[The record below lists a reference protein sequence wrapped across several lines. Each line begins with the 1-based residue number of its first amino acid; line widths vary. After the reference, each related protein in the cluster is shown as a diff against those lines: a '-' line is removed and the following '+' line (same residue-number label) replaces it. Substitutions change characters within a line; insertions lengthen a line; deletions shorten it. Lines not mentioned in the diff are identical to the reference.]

1 MRHWEQ
7 SYPNRR
13 CPSAARRNS
22 EYGGS
27 LGPIETEKGADG
39 LVDNVDG
46 VLWRKIVRSG
56 EDVWSA
62 LRDSLRGN
70 TSEAVWSAGLNT
82 LRLVDYR
89 EDQLVIGAPNKI
101 QLQRMQQRYLPLII
115 EQAQQIV
122 GSSVH
127 VSLTLSDESVT
138 TSGRVRDIEPN
149 QAQPELTAATPFAA
163 SIDRPARLDPRMT
176 FDSFVPGSSNRL
188 AFAAAQSVAET
199 PGRAYNPLMIYGNS
213 GLGKTHL
220 LHAIGNYV
228 HENYPGRKVL
238 YVSTETFL
246 NDFIRAIQTRTQLA
260 LHERYREVD
269 VLLIDDIQFMETRG
283 ETFHEEIFHTYNAL
297 HGEGKQIVLTSDRSP
312 RDLAGLQERFRS
324 RLLQGLVTEI
334 DQPDLETRIA
344 ILHSKSER
352 EGVDLPRDV
361 AEWIAQRV
369 RDNIRELEGSI
380 TMLRAFANLRQEPI
394 TLELAKSHLTNL
406 GHEQVALKPETILG
420 VVSDFYGLS
429 VEDVRGAKRLRP
441 LVHARHVAMYLIRD
455 LLDNYS
461 YPMIA
466 RIFDGRNHTTVI
478 SGVEKIKD
486 QLTVNSD
493 MLSQINQLKK
503 RLQGEARD

>member
-1 MRHWEQ
+1 MP
-7 SYPNRR
+7 YLV
-13 CPSAARRNS
+13 A
-22 EYGGS
+22 
-27 LGPIETEKGADG
+27 G
-39 LVDNVDG
+39 LVDNVG
-46 VLWRKIVRSG
+46 SGLWRKIVQSG
-56 EDVWSA
+56 EEIWTA

-70 TSEAVWSAGLNT
+70 ASDAVWAAGLNT
-82 LRLVDYR
+82 LRLVDYH
-89 EDQLVIGAPNKI
+89 DNQLVIGAPNQI
-101 QLQRMQQRYLPLII
+101 QLLRIQQRFLPFIT
-115 EQAQQIV
+115 EQAQQLV
-122 GSSVH
+122 GSDVT
-127 VSLTLSDESVT
+127 VSLTVSESANEVG
-138 TSGRVRDIEPN
+138 SPVDEPN
-149 QAQPELTAATPFAA
+149 VSIPVATFAP
-163 SIDRPARLDPRMT
+163 SVDRPARLDPRMT

-228 HENYPGRKVL
+228 QENYPGRKVL

-260 LHERYREVD
+260 LHDRYREND

-344 ILHSKSER
+344 ILRSKAER
-352 EGVDLPRDV
+352 EGIELPGDV

-394 TLELAKSHLTNL
+394 SLELAKNHLTNL
-406 GHEQVALKPETILG
+406 GQEQIILKPETILA

-429 VEDVRGAKRLRP
+429 VEDVRGSKRLRP

-486 QLTVNSD
+486 QLAVNSE
-493 MLSQINQLKK
+493 LLAQINQLKR
-503 RLQGEARD
+503 RLQGDGRE

>member
-1 MRHWEQ
+1 MQ
-7 SYPNRR
+7 
-13 CPSAARRNS
+13 
-22 EYGGS
+22 
-27 LGPIETEKGADG
+27 
-39 LVDNVDG
+39 
-46 VLWRKIVRSG
+46 SG
-56 EDVWSA
+56 EEVWSV

-70 TSEAVWSAGLNT
+70 ASEAVWSAGLNT

-89 EDQLVIGAPNKI
+89 DNELVIGAPNQI
-101 QLQRMQQRYLPLII
+101 QLQRVQQRYLPFIT
-115 EQAQQIV
+115 EQVHQVV
-122 GSSVH
+122 GDHVN

-138 TSGRVRDIEPN
+138 TSSSEDAPARE
-149 QAQPELTAATPFAA
+149 ETTAVAFAP
-163 SIDRPARLDPRMT
+163 SVDRPARLDPRMT

-260 LHERYREVD
+260 LHERYREND

-352 EGVDLPRDV
+352 EGIELPRDV

-369 RDNIRELEGSI
+369 RDNIRELEGSV

-394 TLELAKSHLTNL
+394 TLDLAKSHLTNL
-406 GHEQVALKPETILG
+406 GHEQVSLKPETILSA
-420 VVSDFYGLS
+420 VSDFYGLS
-429 VEDVRGAKRLRP
+429 VEEIRGSKRLRP

-478 SGVEKIKD
+478 SGVEKIKE
-486 QLTVNSD
+486 QLSSNSEL
-493 MLSQINQLKK
+493 LSQINQLK
-503 RLQGEARD
+503 RQLQGETRV

>member
-1 MRHWEQ
+1 MA
-7 SYPNRR
+7 N
-13 CPSAARRNS
+13 
-22 EYGGS
+22 G
-27 LGPIETEKGADG
+27 D
-39 LVDNVDG
+39 
-46 VLWRKIVRSG
+46 
-56 EDVWSA
+56 DVWSA
-62 LRDSLRGN
+62 LRESLRGSA
-70 TSEAVWSAGLNT
+70 SEAVWSAGLNT
-82 LRLVDYR
+82 LRLVDYHDD
-89 EDQLVIGAPNKI
+89 ELVIGAPNQI
-101 QLQRMQQRYLPLII
+101 QLQRVQQRYLPLII
-115 EQAQQIV
+115 EQAKQIIGEDV
-122 GSSVH
+122 R
-127 VSLTLSDESVT
+127 VSLTISDQPMTNVDTVT
-138 TSGRVRDIEPN
+138 TPDVTKTVTTTTTYAPSV
-149 QAQPELTAATPFAA
+149 
-163 SIDRPARLDPRMT
+163 DRPARLDPRMT

-260 LHERYREVD
+260 LHERYREND

-297 HGEGKQIVLTSDRSP
+297 HGDGKQIVLTSDRSP
-312 RDLAGLQERFRS
+312 RDLAGIQERFRS

-344 ILHSKSER
+344 ILHAKAEG

-361 AEWIAQRV
+361 AEWIAHRV
-369 RDNIRELEGSI
+369 RDNIRELEGSV

-394 TLELAKSHLTNL
+394 SLDLAKSHLTNL
-406 GHEQVALKPETILG
+406 GHEQVTIKPETILDA
-420 VVSDFYGLS
+420 VSDYYGLS
-429 VEDVRGAKRLRP
+429 VADIRGSKRLRP
-441 LVHARHVAMYLIRD
+441 LVHARHVAMYLIRE
-455 LLDNYS
+455 LLNNYS

-478 SGVEKIKD
+478 SGVEKIKE
-486 QLTVNSD
+486 QLPVNGD
-493 MLSQINQLKK
+493 LLAEINHLKR
-503 RLQGEARD
+503 RLQGEGFE

>member
-1 MRHWEQ
+1 MQ
-7 SYPNRR
+7 S
-13 CPSAARRNS
+13 S
-22 EYGGS
+22 EEIW
-27 LGPIETEKGADG
+27 LE
-39 LVDNVDG
+39 
-46 VLWRKIVRSG
+46 
-56 EDVWSA
+56 

-70 TSEAVWSAGLNT
+70 ASESVWSAGLST
-82 LRLVDYR
+82 LRLVDYH
-89 EDQLVIGAPNKI
+89 DNQLVIGAPNQI
-101 QLQRMQQRYLPLII
+101 QLQRVQQRYLPFIT
-115 EQAQQIV
+115 EQAQQLMGAEV
-122 GSSVH
+122 Q
-127 VSLTLSDESVT
+127 VSLTLSDETVNAPSVAL
-138 TSGRVRDIEPN
+138 DEPVTL
-149 QAQPELTAATPFAA
+149 PEAVSFVP
-163 SIDRPARLDPRMT
+163 SVDRPARLDPRMT

-228 HENYPGRKVL
+228 QENYPGRKVL

-260 LHERYREVD
+260 LHERYREND

-297 HGEGKQIVLTSDRSP
+297 HGDGKQIVLTSDRSP
-312 RDLAGLQERFRS
+312 RDLAGLQDRFRS

-344 ILHSKSER
+344 ILRSKAER
-352 EGVDLPRDV
+352 EGIALPSDV
-361 AEWIAQRV
+361 AEWIAHRV

-394 TLELAKSHLTNL
+394 SLELAKAHLTNL
-406 GHEQVALKPETILG
+406 GQEQVILKPETILA
-420 VVSDFYGLS
+420 VVSEFYGLS

-455 LLDNYS
+455 LLTNYS

-478 SGVEKIKD
+478 SGVEKIRE
-486 QLTVNSD
+486 QIALNAET
-493 MLSQINQLKK
+493 LSQINQLKR
-503 RLQGEARD
+503 RLQGENRE

>member
-1 MRHWEQ
+1 M
-7 SYPNRR
+7 
-13 CPSAARRNS
+13 
-22 EYGGS
+22 
-27 LGPIETEKGADG
+27 
-39 LVDNVDG
+39 LVDNVG
-46 VLWRKIVRSG
+46 FGLWRKIVQSG
-56 EDVWSA
+56 EEVWSA

-70 TSEAVWSAGLNT
+70 ASEAVWSAGLNT

-89 EDQLVIGAPNKI
+89 ENEIVIGAPNQI
-101 QLQRMQQRYLPLII
+101 QLQRVQQRYLPFIT
-115 EQAQQIV
+115 EQVHQVV
-122 GSSVH
+122 GDHVN
-127 VSLTLSDESVT
+127 VSLTLSDESVMA
-138 TSGRVRDIEPN
+138 TSMDDTSQRDEP
-149 QAQPELTAATPFAA
+149 AVTFAP
-163 SIDRPARLDPRMT
+163 SVDRPARLDPRMT

-260 LHERYREVD
+260 LHERYREND

-352 EGVDLPRDV
+352 EGIELPRDV

-369 RDNIRELEGSI
+369 RDNIRELEGSV

-394 TLELAKSHLTNL
+394 TLDLAKSHLTNL
-406 GHEQVALKPETILG
+406 GHEQMSLKPETILAA
-420 VVSDFYGLS
+420 VSEFYGLS
-429 VEDVRGAKRLRP
+429 VEEIRGSKRLRP

-478 SGVEKIKD
+478 SGVEKIKE
-486 QLTVNSD
+486 QLTSNSE
-493 MLSQINQLKK
+493 LLAQINQLK
-503 RLQGEARD
+503 RQLQGETRV

>member
-1 MRHWEQ
+1 
-7 SYPNRR
+7 
-13 CPSAARRNS
+13 
-22 EYGGS
+22 
-27 LGPIETEKGADG
+27 
-39 LVDNVDG
+39 VDNVG
-46 VLWRKIVRSG
+46 SGLWGKIVQSG
-56 EDVWSA
+56 EEIWTA

-70 TSEAVWSAGLNT
+70 ASDAVWAAGLNT
-82 LRLVDYR
+82 LRLVDYH
-89 EDQLVIGAPNKI
+89 DNQLVIGAPNQI
-101 QLQRMQQRYLPLII
+101 QLLRIQQRFLPFIT
-115 EQAQQIV
+115 EQAQQLV
-122 GSSVH
+122 GSDVT
-127 VSLTLSDESVT
+127 VSLTVSESANEVGSPVDEPSV
-138 TSGRVRDIEPN
+138 SAPV
-149 QAQPELTAATPFAA
+149 ATFAP
-163 SIDRPARLDPRMT
+163 SVDRPARLDPRMT

-228 HENYPGRKVL
+228 QENYPGRKVL

-260 LHERYREVD
+260 LHDRYREND

-344 ILHSKSER
+344 ILRSKAER
-352 EGVDLPRDV
+352 EGIELPGDV

-394 TLELAKSHLTNL
+394 SLELAKNHLTNL
-406 GHEQVALKPETILG
+406 GQEQIILKPETILA

-429 VEDVRGAKRLRP
+429 VEDVRGSKRLRP

-486 QLTVNSD
+486 QLAVNSE
-493 MLSQINQLKK
+493 LLAQINQLKR
-503 RLQGEARD
+503 RLQGDGRE

>member
-1 MRHWEQ
+1 M
-7 SYPNRR
+7 
-13 CPSAARRNS
+13 
-22 EYGGS
+22 
-27 LGPIETEKGADG
+27 
-39 LVDNVDG
+39 DN
-46 VLWRKIVRSG
+46 G
-56 EDVWSA
+56 EEVWLA
-62 LRDSLRGN
+62 LQESLRGN
-70 TSEAVWSAGLNT
+70 TSEAVWSAGLST
-82 LRLVDYR
+82 LRLVDYH
-89 EDQLVIGAPNKI
+89 DNTLVIGAPNQI
-101 QLQRMQQRYLPLII
+101 QLQRVQQRYLPLITAHAR
-115 EQAQQIV
+115 EVV
-122 GSSVH
+122 GLPIDVALTVTDASTPTAPPTAPVDAEPTPTTVFAPSV
-127 VSLTLSDESVT
+127 
-138 TSGRVRDIEPN
+138 
-149 QAQPELTAATPFAA
+149 
-163 SIDRPARLDPRMT
+163 DRPARLDPRMT

-199 PGRAYNPLMIYGNS
+199 PGRTYNPLMIYGNS

-228 HENYPGRKVL
+228 HENYPDRRVL

-260 LHERYREVD
+260 LHARYREND
-269 VLLIDDIQFMETRG
+269 VVLIDDIQFMETRG
-283 ETFHEEIFHTYNAL
+283 ETFHEEIFHTYNSL

-352 EGVDLPRDV
+352 EGIDLPRDV

-369 RDNIRELEGSI
+369 RDNIRELEGSV

-394 TLELAKSHLTNL
+394 SLDLAKSHLTNL
-406 GHEQVALKPETILG
+406 GHEQVTLKPETILS
-420 VVSDFYGLS
+420 VVSQFYGLS
-429 VEDVRGAKRLRP
+429 VDDVRGAKRLRP

-478 SGVEKIKD
+478 SGVEKIRE
-486 QLTVNSD
+486 QLAVNSEL
-493 MLSQINQLKK
+493 LSQINQLK
-503 RLQGEARD
+503 RQLQGDLRG

>member
-1 MRHWEQ
+1 M
-7 SYPNRR
+7 
-13 CPSAARRNS
+13 
-22 EYGGS
+22 
-27 LGPIETEKGADG
+27 
-39 LVDNVDG
+39 LVDNIRFG
-46 VLWRKIVRSG
+46 LWRKIVQSG
-56 EDVWSA
+56 EEVWSA

-70 TSEAVWSAGLNT
+70 ASEAVWSAGLNT

-89 EDQLVIGAPNKI
+89 ENEIVIGAPNQI
-101 QLQRMQQRYLPLII
+101 QLQRVQQRYLPFIT
-115 EQAQQIV
+115 EQVHQVV
-122 GSSVH
+122 GDHVN
-127 VSLTLSDESVT
+127 VSLTLSDESVMA
-138 TSGRVRDIEPN
+138 TSIDDTPQRDEP
-149 QAQPELTAATPFAA
+149 AVTFAP
-163 SIDRPARLDPRMT
+163 SVDRPARLDPRMT

-260 LHERYREVD
+260 LHERYREND

-352 EGVDLPRDV
+352 EGIELPRDV

-369 RDNIRELEGSI
+369 RDNIRELEGSV

-394 TLELAKSHLTNL
+394 TLDLAKSHLTNL
-406 GHEQVALKPETILG
+406 GHEQMSLKPEMILTA
-420 VVSDFYGLS
+420 VSEFYGLS
-429 VEDVRGAKRLRP
+429 VEEIRGSKRLRP

-478 SGVEKIKD
+478 SGVEKIKE
-486 QLTVNSD
+486 QLTSNSE
-493 MLSQINQLKK
+493 LLAQINQLK
-503 RLQGEARD
+503 RQLQGETKV

>member
-1 MRHWEQ
+1 VRE
-7 SYPNRR
+7 P
-13 CPSAARRNS
+13 
-22 EYGGS
+22 
-27 LGPIETEKGADG
+27 
-39 LVDNVDG
+39 VDKV
-46 VLWRKIVRSG
+46 VVRLWRSIVQNG
-56 EDVWSA
+56 EEIWSA
-62 LRDSLRGN
+62 LQDSLRGN
-70 TSEAVWSAGLNT
+70 ASEAVWAAGLNT
-82 LRLVDYR
+82 LRLVDYH
-89 EDQLVIGAPNKI
+89 DNQLVIGAPNQI
-101 QLQRMQQRYLPLII
+101 QLLRIQQRFLPFIT
-115 EQAQQIV
+115 EQAQQLV
-122 GSSVH
+122 GSEVK
-127 VSLTLSDESVT
+127 VSLTVSQPSENSDTPVVEAPENPASVVNF
-138 TSGRVRDIEPN
+138 SPSV
-149 QAQPELTAATPFAA
+149 
-163 SIDRPARLDPRMT
+163 DRPARLDPRMT

-228 HENYPGRKVL
+228 QENYPGRKVL

-260 LHERYREVD
+260 LHDRYREND

-312 RDLAGLQERFRS
+312 RDLAGLQDRFRS

-344 ILHSKSER
+344 ILRSKAER
-352 EGVDLPRDV
+352 EGIELPGDV

-394 TLELAKSHLTNL
+394 SLELAKNHLTNL
-406 GHEQVALKPETILG
+406 GQEQIILKPETILA

-429 VEDVRGAKRLRP
+429 VEDVRGSKRLRP

-486 QLTVNSD
+486 QLAVNSE
-493 MLSQINQLKK
+493 LLAQINQLKR
-503 RLQGEARD
+503 RLQGDGRE

>member
-1 MRHWEQ
+1 MQ
-7 SYPNRR
+7 S
-13 CPSAARRNS
+13 S
-22 EYGGS
+22 E
-27 LGPIETEKGADG
+27 E
-39 LVDNVDG
+39 
-46 VLWRKIVRSG
+46 
-56 EDVWSA
+56 VWSA

-70 TSEAVWSAGLNT
+70 ASESVWSAGLST
-82 LRLVDYR
+82 LRLVDYHD
-89 EDQLVIGAPNKI
+89 DQLIIGAPNQI
-101 QLQRMQQRYLPLII
+101 QLQRVQQRYLPFIT
-115 EQAQQIV
+115 EQAKKLMGAQVQ
-122 GSSVH
+122 
-127 VSLTLSDESVT
+127 VSLTLSDETVTPSNHVADVPVTESDATSFVPSV
-138 TSGRVRDIEPN
+138 
-149 QAQPELTAATPFAA
+149 
-163 SIDRPARLDPRMT
+163 DRPARLDPRMT

-228 HENYPGRKVL
+228 QENYPGRKVL

-260 LHERYREVD
+260 LHERYREND

-297 HGEGKQIVLTSDRSP
+297 HGDGKQIVLTSDRSP
-312 RDLAGLQERFRS
+312 RDLAGLQDRFRS

-344 ILHSKSER
+344 ILRSKAER
-352 EGVDLPRDV
+352 EGIDLPSDV

-394 TLELAKSHLTNL
+394 SLELAKTHLTNL
-406 GHEQVALKPETILG
+406 GQEQIILKPETILA
-420 VVSDFYGLS
+420 VVSEFYGLS

-455 LLDNYS
+455 LLTNYS

-478 SGVEKIKD
+478 SGVEKIRE
-486 QLTVNSD
+486 QIALNAET
-493 MLSQINQLKK
+493 LSQINQLKR
-503 RLQGEARD
+503 RLQGETRE

>member
-1 MRHWEQ
+1 MTRASLSEQ
-7 SYPNRR
+7 P
-13 CPSAARRNS
+13 
-22 EYGGS
+22 
-27 LGPIETEKGADG
+27 
-39 LVDNVDG
+39 VDKVKFY
-46 VLWRKIVRSG
+46 LWRKLVQGG
-56 EDVWSA
+56 EEIWTA

-70 TSEAVWSAGLNT
+70 ASEAVWAAGLNT
-82 LRLVDYR
+82 LRLVDYH
-89 EDQLVIGAPNKI
+89 DNQIVIGAPNQI
-101 QLQRMQQRYLPLII
+101 QLLRVQQRYLPFIT
-115 EQAQQIV
+115 EQAQLLV
-122 GSSVH
+122 GNDVQ
-127 VSLTLSDESVT
+127 VSLTVTDSSEEGNALGGGGASADDADVSV
-138 TSGRVRDIEPN
+138 P
-149 QAQPELTAATPFAA
+149 ATAFVA
-163 SIDRPARLDPRMT
+163 SVDRPARLDPRMT

-228 HENYPGRKVL
+228 QENYPGRKVL

-260 LHERYREVD
+260 LHERYREND

-344 ILHSKSER
+344 ILRSKSER
-352 EGVDLPRDV
+352 EGIALPNDV
-361 AEWIAQRV
+361 AEWIAHRV

-394 TLELAKSHLTNL
+394 SLELAKAHLTNL
-406 GHEQVALKPETILG
+406 GQEQVVLKPETILS
-420 VVSDFYGLS
+420 VVADFYGLS
-429 VEDVRGAKRLRP
+429 VEDVRGSKRLRP
-441 LVHARHVAMYLIRD
+441 LVHARHIAMYLIRD
-455 LLDNYS
+455 MLNNYS

-478 SGVEKIKD
+478 SGVEKIKE
-486 QLTVNSD
+486 QITVNPEV
-493 MLSQINQLKK
+493 LAQVNQLKR
-503 RLQGEARD
+503 RLQGESRE

>member
-1 MRHWEQ
+1 MQ
-7 SYPNRR
+7 
-13 CPSAARRNS
+13 
-22 EYGGS
+22 
-27 LGPIETEKGADG
+27 
-39 LVDNVDG
+39 
-46 VLWRKIVRSG
+46 SG
-56 EDVWSA
+56 EEIWSV
-62 LRDSLRGN
+62 LRESLRGN
-70 TSEAVWSAGLNT
+70 ASDAVWSAGLNT
-82 LRLVDYR
+82 LRLVDYH
-89 EDQLVIGAPNKI
+89 DDTLTIGAPNQI
-101 QLQRMQQRYLPLII
+101 QLLRVQQRYLPFIT
-115 EQAQQIV
+115 EQAQLLV
-122 GSSVH
+122 GPNVH
-127 VSLTLSDESVT
+127 VALTIAEQMSDEGVVTADRDTAPVAEPQFVASV
-138 TSGRVRDIEPN
+138 
-149 QAQPELTAATPFAA
+149 
-163 SIDRPARLDPRMT
+163 DRPARLDPRMT

-228 HENYPGRKVL
+228 QENYPGRKVL

-260 LHERYREVD
+260 LHERYREND

-344 ILHSKSER
+344 ILRSKAER
-352 EGVDLPRDV
+352 EGIDLPNDV
-361 AEWIAQRV
+361 AEWIANRV

-394 TLELAKSHLTNL
+394 SIELAKTHLTNL
-406 GHEQVALKPETILG
+406 GHEQVVLKPETILL
-420 VVSDFYGLS
+420 VVADFYGLS
-429 VEDVRGAKRLRP
+429 VEDIRGSKRLRP

-455 LLDNYS
+455 LLNNYS

-478 SGVEKIKD
+478 SGVEKVKEQI
-486 QLTVNSD
+486 THNPD
-493 MLSQINQLKK
+493 MLAQVNQLKR
-503 RLQGEARD
+503 RLQGDNRD

>member
-1 MRHWEQ
+1 MA
-7 SYPNRR
+7 N
-13 CPSAARRNS
+13 
-22 EYGGS
+22 G
-27 LGPIETEKGADG
+27 D
-39 LVDNVDG
+39 
-46 VLWRKIVRSG
+46 
-56 EDVWSA
+56 DVWSA
-62 LRDSLRGN
+62 LRESLRGN
-70 TSEAVWSAGLNT
+70 ASEAVWAAGLNT
-82 LRLVDYR
+82 LCLVDYHDD
-89 EDQLVIGAPNKI
+89 ELVIGAPNQI
-101 QLQRMQQRYLPLII
+101 QLQRVQQRYLPLII
-115 EQAQQIV
+115 EQARQIV
-122 GSSVH
+122 GEDVR
-127 VSLTLSDESVT
+127 VSLTISDQPMTSVAT
-138 TSGRVRDIEPN
+138 ITAPGQIVVTSPS
-149 QAQPELTAATPFAA
+149 TSFAA
-163 SIDRPARLDPRMT
+163 SVDRPARLDPRMT

-260 LHERYREVD
+260 LHERYREND

-312 RDLAGLQERFRS
+312 RDLAGIQERFRS

-344 ILHSKSER
+344 ILHSKAEG
-352 EGVDLPRDV
+352 EGVELPRDV
-361 AEWIAQRV
+361 AEWVAHRV
-369 RDNIRELEGSI
+369 RDNIRELEGSV

-394 TLELAKSHLTNL
+394 TLDLAKSHLTNL
-406 GHEQVALKPETILG
+406 GHEQVTLKPETILDA
-420 VVSDFYGLS
+420 VSDYYGLS
-429 VEDVRGAKRLRP
+429 VSDIRGSKRLRP
-441 LVHARHVAMYLIRD
+441 LVHARHVAMYLIRE
-455 LLDNYS
+455 LLNNYS

-478 SGVEKIKD
+478 SGVEKIKE
-486 QLTVNSD
+486 QLPLNGD
-493 MLSQINQLKK
+493 LLAEINHLKR
-503 RLQGEARD
+503 RLQGEGFE

>member
-1 MRHWEQ
+1 MQ
-7 SYPNRR
+7 S
-13 CPSAARRNS
+13 S
-22 EYGGS
+22 E
-27 LGPIETEKGADG
+27 E
-39 LVDNVDG
+39 
-46 VLWRKIVRSG
+46 
-56 EDVWSA
+56 VWSA

-70 TSEAVWSAGLNT
+70 ASESVWSAGLST
-82 LRLVDYR
+82 LRLVDYH
-89 EDQLVIGAPNKI
+89 DDHLVIGAPNQI
-101 QLQRMQQRYLPLII
+101 QLQRVQQRYLPFIT
-115 EQAQQIV
+115 EQAKQLMGAQV
-122 GSSVH
+122 Q
-127 VSLTLSDESVT
+127 VSLTLSDETVTSTNNVDDEPVTDPDASSFVPSV
-138 TSGRVRDIEPN
+138 
-149 QAQPELTAATPFAA
+149 
-163 SIDRPARLDPRMT
+163 DRPARLDPRMT

-188 AFAAAQSVAET
+188 AFAAAVSVAET

-228 HENYPGRKVL
+228 QENYPGRKVL

-260 LHERYREVD
+260 LHERYREND

-297 HGEGKQIVLTSDRSP
+297 HGDGKQIVLTSDRSP
-312 RDLAGLQERFRS
+312 RDLAGLQDRFRS

-344 ILHSKSER
+344 ILRSKAER
-352 EGVDLPRDV
+352 EGIDLPSDV

-394 TLELAKSHLTNL
+394 SLELAKAHLTNL
-406 GHEQVALKPETILG
+406 GQEQVILKPETILA
-420 VVSDFYGLS
+420 VVSEFYGLS

-455 LLDNYS
+455 LLTNYS

-478 SGVEKIKD
+478 SGVEKIRE
-486 QLTVNSD
+486 QIALNAET
-493 MLSQINQLKK
+493 LSQINQLKR
-503 RLQGEARD
+503 RLQGETRE

>member
-1 MRHWEQ
+1 MVALPGTQ
-7 SYPNRR
+7 T
-13 CPSAARRNS
+13 AV
-22 EYGGS
+22 S
-27 LGPIETEKGADG
+27 LGECV
-39 LVDNVDG
+39 VDNVSCG
-46 VLWRKIVRSG
+46 LWRKIVQSG
-56 EDVWSA
+56 EEIWLA

-70 TSEAVWSAGLNT
+70 ASEAVWAAGLST
-82 LRLVDYR
+82 LRLVDYHDN
-89 EDQLVIGAPNKI
+89 ELIIGAPNQI
-101 QLQRMQQRYLPLII
+101 QLLRVQQRYLPFIT
-115 EQAQQIV
+115 EQAQQLV
-122 GSSVH
+122 GRPLQ
-127 VSLTLSDESVT
+127 VSLTVTESTTPSAIDDSLNDTPDIPEAPPVVT
-138 TSGRVRDIEPN
+138 FSPSVD
-149 QAQPELTAATPFAA
+149 Q
-163 SIDRPARLDPRMT
+163 PARLDPRMT
-176 FDSFVPGSSNRL
+176 FDSFVPGPSNRL

-228 HENYPGRKVL
+228 QENYRGRKVL

-246 NDFIRAIQTRTQLA
+246 NDFIRAIQTRTQLS
-260 LHERYREVD
+260 LHERYREND

-312 RDLAGLQERFRS
+312 RDLAGLQDRFRS

-344 ILHSKSER
+344 ILRSKSER
-352 EGVDLPRDV
+352 EGIALPDDV

-394 TLELAKSHLTNL
+394 TLELAKAHLTNL
-406 GHEQVALKPETILG
+406 GQEQIILKPETILS
-420 VVSDFYGLS
+420 VVADFYGLS
-429 VEDVRGAKRLRP
+429 VEEVRGSKRLRP

-455 LLDNYS
+455 LLNNYS

-478 SGVEKIKD
+478 SGVEKIRE
-486 QLTVNSD
+486 QLTSNPE
-493 MLSQINQLKK
+493 MLSQINQLKR
-503 RLQGEARD
+503 RLQGEN

>member
-1 MRHWEQ
+1 VQ
-7 SYPNRR
+7 
-13 CPSAARRNS
+13 
-22 EYGGS
+22 
-27 LGPIETEKGADG
+27 
-39 LVDNVDG
+39 
-46 VLWRKIVRSG
+46 SG
-56 EDVWSA
+56 EEIWTA

-70 TSEAVWSAGLNT
+70 ASDAVWSAGLST

-89 EDQLVIGAPNKI
+89 ENELVIGAPNQI
-101 QLQRMQQRYLPLII
+101 QLLRVRERYLPFITEEAARL
-115 EQAQQIV
+115 V
-122 GSSVH
+122 GH
-127 VSLTLSDESVT
+127 EMHISLTVT
-138 TSGRVRDIEPN
+138 DGPSSPAPLEIETPVS
-149 QAQPELTAATPFAA
+149 APVTAYAA
-163 SIDRPARLDPRMT
+163 SVDQPARLDPRMT
-176 FDSFVPGSSNRL
+176 FDSFVPGPSNRL

-228 HENYPGRKVL
+228 QENYRGRKVL

-246 NDFIRAIQTRTQLA
+246 NDFIRAIQTRTQLS
-260 LHERYREVD
+260 LHERYREND

-312 RDLAGLQERFRS
+312 RDLAGLQDRFRS

-344 ILHSKSER
+344 ILRSKSER
-352 EGVDLPRDV
+352 EGIDLPPDV

-394 TLELAKSHLTNL
+394 TLELAKAHLTNL
-406 GHEQVALKPETILG
+406 GQEQVVLKPETILQ
-420 VVSDFYGLS
+420 VVSDFYGLT
-429 VEDVRGAKRLRP
+429 VDEVRGSKRLRP
-441 LVHARHVAMYLIRD
+441 LVHARHIAMYLIRD
-455 LLDNYS
+455 MLNNYS

-478 SGVEKIKD
+478 SGVEKIKE
-486 QLTVNSD
+486 QLTSNPDV
-493 MLSQINQLKK
+493 LSQINQLKR
-503 RLQGEARD
+503 RLQGEN

>member
-1 MRHWEQ
+1 MQ
-7 SYPNRR
+7 S
-13 CPSAARRNS
+13 S
-22 EYGGS
+22 EEIW
-27 LGPIETEKGADG
+27 L
-39 LVDNVDG
+39 
-46 VLWRKIVRSG
+46 
-56 EDVWSA
+56 A

-70 TSEAVWSAGLNT
+70 ASESVWSAGLST
-82 LRLVDYR
+82 LRLVDYH
-89 EDQLVIGAPNKI
+89 DNQLVIGAPNQI
-101 QLQRMQQRYLPLII
+101 QLQRVQQRYLPFIT
-115 EQAQQIV
+115 EQAQQLI
-122 GSSVH
+122 GSEVQ

-138 TSGRVRDIEPN
+138 TPSVVIDEPV
-149 QAQPELTAATPFAA
+149 TAPDAISFVP
-163 SIDRPARLDPRMT
+163 SVDRPARLDPRMT

-228 HENYPGRKVL
+228 QENYPGRKVL

-260 LHERYREVD
+260 LHERYREND

-297 HGEGKQIVLTSDRSP
+297 HGDGKQIVLTSDRSP
-312 RDLAGLQERFRS
+312 RDLAGLQDRFRS

-344 ILHSKSER
+344 ILRSKAER
-352 EGVDLPRDV
+352 EGIALPSDV
-361 AEWIAQRV
+361 AEWIAHRV

-394 TLELAKSHLTNL
+394 SLELAKAHLTNL
-406 GHEQVALKPETILG
+406 GQEQVILKPETILA
-420 VVSDFYGLS
+420 VVSEFYGLS

-455 LLDNYS
+455 LLTNYS

-478 SGVEKIKD
+478 SGVEKIRE
-486 QLTVNSD
+486 QIALNAET
-493 MLSQINQLKK
+493 LSQINQLKR
-503 RLQGEARD
+503 RLQGENRE

>member
-1 MRHWEQ
+1 M
-7 SYPNRR
+7 
-13 CPSAARRNS
+13 
-22 EYGGS
+22 
-27 LGPIETEKGADG
+27 
-39 LVDNVDG
+39 DNVG
-46 VLWRKIVRSG
+46 SGLWRKIVQSG
-56 EDVWSA
+56 EEIWTA

-70 TSEAVWSAGLNT
+70 ASDAVWAAGLNT
-82 LRLVDYR
+82 LRLVDYH
-89 EDQLVIGAPNKI
+89 DNQLVIGAPNQI
-101 QLQRMQQRYLPLII
+101 QLLRIQQRFLPFIT
-115 EQAQQIV
+115 EQAQQLV
-122 GSSVH
+122 GSDVT
-127 VSLTLSDESVT
+127 VSLTVSESANEVG
-138 TSGRVRDIEPN
+138 SPVDEPN
-149 QAQPELTAATPFAA
+149 VSIPVATFAP
-163 SIDRPARLDPRMT
+163 SVDRPARLDPRMT

-228 HENYPGRKVL
+228 QENYPGRKVL

-260 LHERYREVD
+260 LHDRYREND

-344 ILHSKSER
+344 ILRSKAER
-352 EGVDLPRDV
+352 EGIELPGDV

-394 TLELAKSHLTNL
+394 SLELAKNHLTNL
-406 GHEQVALKPETILG
+406 GQEQIILKPETILA

-429 VEDVRGAKRLRP
+429 VEDVRGSKRLRP

-486 QLTVNSD
+486 QLAVNSE
-493 MLSQINQLKK
+493 LLAQINQLKR
-503 RLQGEARD
+503 RLQGDGRE

>member
-1 MRHWEQ
+1 VQ
-7 SYPNRR
+7 N
-13 CPSAARRNS
+13 
-22 EYGGS
+22 
-27 LGPIETEKGADG
+27 
-39 LVDNVDG
+39 
-46 VLWRKIVRSG
+46 G
-56 EDVWSA
+56 EEIWSA
-62 LRDSLRGN
+62 LQDSLRGN
-70 TSEAVWSAGLNT
+70 ASEAVWAAGLNT
-82 LRLVDYR
+82 LRLVDYH
-89 EDQLVIGAPNKI
+89 DNQLVIGAPNQI
-101 QLQRMQQRYLPLII
+101 QLLRIQQRFLPFIT
-115 EQAQQIV
+115 EQAQQLV
-122 GSSVH
+122 GSEVK
-127 VSLTLSDESVT
+127 VSLTVSQPSENSDTPVVEAPENPASVVNF
-138 TSGRVRDIEPN
+138 SPSV
-149 QAQPELTAATPFAA
+149 
-163 SIDRPARLDPRMT
+163 DRPARLDPRMT

-228 HENYPGRKVL
+228 QENYPGRKVL

-260 LHERYREVD
+260 LHDRYREND

-312 RDLAGLQERFRS
+312 RDLAGLQDRFRS

-344 ILHSKSER
+344 ILRSKAER
-352 EGVDLPRDV
+352 EGIELPGDV

-394 TLELAKSHLTNL
+394 SLELAKNHLTNL
-406 GHEQVALKPETILG
+406 GQEQIILKPETILA

-429 VEDVRGAKRLRP
+429 VEDVRGSKRLRP

-486 QLTVNSD
+486 QLAVNSE
-493 MLSQINQLKK
+493 LLAQINQLKR
-503 RLQGEARD
+503 RLQGDGRE

>member
-1 MRHWEQ
+1 MQ
-7 SYPNRR
+7 S
-13 CPSAARRNS
+13 S
-22 EYGGS
+22 EEIW
-27 LGPIETEKGADG
+27 L
-39 LVDNVDG
+39 
-46 VLWRKIVRSG
+46 
-56 EDVWSA
+56 A

-70 TSEAVWSAGLNT
+70 ASESVWSAGLST
-82 LRLVDYR
+82 LRLVDYH
-89 EDQLVIGAPNKI
+89 DNQLVIGAPNQI
-101 QLQRMQQRYLPLII
+101 QLQRVQQRYLPFIT
-115 EQAQQIV
+115 EQAQRLIGAEVQ
-122 GSSVH
+122 
-127 VSLTLSDESVT
+127 VSLTLSEEPVNTVSDEVEEPTNTFDTVSFVPSV
-138 TSGRVRDIEPN
+138 
-149 QAQPELTAATPFAA
+149 
-163 SIDRPARLDPRMT
+163 DRPARLDPRMT

-228 HENYPGRKVL
+228 QENYPGRKVL

-260 LHERYREVD
+260 LHERYREND

-297 HGEGKQIVLTSDRSP
+297 HGDGKQIVLTSDRSP
-312 RDLAGLQERFRS
+312 RDLAGLQDRFRS

-344 ILHSKSER
+344 ILRSKAER
-352 EGVDLPRDV
+352 EGIALPSDV

-394 TLELAKSHLTNL
+394 SLELAKAHLTNL
-406 GHEQVALKPETILG
+406 GQEQVILKPETILA
-420 VVSDFYGLS
+420 VVSEFYGLS

-455 LLDNYS
+455 LLTNYS

-478 SGVEKIKD
+478 SGVEKIRE
-486 QLTVNSD
+486 QIALNAET
-493 MLSQINQLKK
+493 LSQINQLKR
-503 RLQGEARD
+503 RLQGENRE

>member
-1 MRHWEQ
+1 MQ
-7 SYPNRR
+7 S
-13 CPSAARRNS
+13 S
-22 EYGGS
+22 EE
-27 LGPIETEKGADG
+27 I
-39 LVDNVDG
+39 
-46 VLWRKIVRSG
+46 
-56 EDVWSA
+56 WSA

-70 TSEAVWSAGLNT
+70 ASESVWSAGLST
-82 LRLVDYR
+82 LRLVDYH
-89 EDQLVIGAPNKI
+89 DNHLVIGAPI
-101 QLQRMQQRYLPLII
+101 QIKLQRVQQRYLPFIT
-115 EQAQQIV
+115 EQAQQLMGAEV
-122 GSSVH
+122 Q
-127 VSLTLSDESVT
+127 VSLTLSDETVNTPSV
-138 TSGRVRDIEPN
+138 VIDEPV
-149 QAQPELTAATPFAA
+149 AVPDAISFVP
-163 SIDRPARLDPRMT
+163 SVDRPARLDPRMT

-228 HENYPGRKVL
+228 QENYPGRKVL

-260 LHERYREVD
+260 LHERYREND

-297 HGEGKQIVLTSDRSP
+297 HGDGKQIVLTSDRSP
-312 RDLAGLQERFRS
+312 RDLAGLQDRFRS

-344 ILHSKSER
+344 ILRSKAER
-352 EGVDLPRDV
+352 EGIALPSDV
-361 AEWIAQRV
+361 AEWIAHRV

-394 TLELAKSHLTNL
+394 SLELAKAHLTNL
-406 GHEQVALKPETILG
+406 GQEQVILKPETILA
-420 VVSDFYGLS
+420 VVSEFYGLS

-455 LLDNYS
+455 LLTNYS

-478 SGVEKIKD
+478 SGVEKIRE
-486 QLTVNSD
+486 QIALNAET
-493 MLSQINQLKK
+493 LSQINQLKR
-503 RLQGEARD
+503 RLQGENRE